1 MPGKWER
8 KEKWE
13 KHLNITVEG
22 AGLQLQA
29 VDVSHSTVTACRKPR
44 EAWQQV
50 LASKLAQACGRRW
63 GSHHRRRAVG
73 FLPSA
78 WGIAGQE
85 AASGVGH
92 WRSLGRGRGG
102 RAQTGAMVW
111 CTWSALKVGCWA
123 ISHTV
128 TQIHIKFLVSR
139 PNTAQYTDMHWIH
152 IHIGIRTTAPCWRVC
167 VSGWTPQSRVPQI
180 RTDARDGLVAWL
192 DKICLHKLLDLS

>member
-1 MPGKWER
+1 MRKTPKHHGWRSGLAVAGGGRQPLDRHSLQEAER
-8 KEKWE
+8 G
-13 KHLNITVEG
+13 LA
-22 AGLQLQA
+22 AGPCFQA
-29 VDVSHSTVTACRKPR
+29 GTG
-44 EAWQQV
+44 
-50 LASKLAQACGRRW
+50 L
-63 GSHHRRRAVG
+63 RAEVG
-73 FLPSA
+73 FSSPAAGCGVPSLCL
-78 WGIAGQE
+78 GITGQE